1 VPTTCP
7 KALFPKIFG
16 GTIDETKYQFNEI
29 YQIDLF
35 MDEIVFLG
43 MSDH

>member
-16 GTIDETKYQFNEI
+16 GIIDPTKNQNNEI
-29 YQIDLF
+29 FQIDLF
-35 MDEIVFLG
+35 LDEMVFVG
-43 MSDH
+43 SSDH